1 MACDPDDEELQ
12 RQETPATT
20 NSGLGLGRDPATLRM
35 ELRLAMPN
43 GTELS
48 DIDVLVDTGSEP
60 DLVDS
65 NFARLLWQNGVR
77 YGDAGG
83 HLTVVGGG
91 TIQPH
96 GSMRVTVVVAGRD
109 GAKQAFA
116 MPVSAA
122 QTRVRDR
129 TAGDR

>member
-12 RQETPATT
+12 RQETPAAT
-20 NSGLGLGRDPATLRM
+20 NSGLGLERGPATLRVK
-35 ELRLAMPN
+35 LRLAMPN

-65 NFARLLWQNGVR
+65 KFAQLLWQNGVR

-83 HLTVVGGG
+83 HLTVVGFWKAYLS
-91 TIQPH
+91 IRQPLTAH
-96 GSMRVTVVVAGRD
+96 D
-109 GAKQAFA
+109 PIHPQ
-116 MPVSAA
+116 VSS
-122 QTRVRDR
+122 RHDP
-129 TAGDR
+129 